1 MGGFV
6 LCVIFFFFSGSV
18 LAFPFSL
25 KALALPKALVFRS

>member
-6 LCVIFFFFSGSV
+6 LCVIFFFSGSV